1 MGEPS
6 TYYEAYIAEILG
18 DIVRLKGTI
27 DHAHA
32 SMDRRIGI
40 TQELIDTHLNEAN
53 KALQMYTKLAS
64 LQSHSIKNELASAK
78 TELAHISN
86 QYLRNAIKEGLI
98 QAHFELQQRPYP
110 FNKNALMR
118 IAIFS
123 SVIGCVLGA
132 LSASLIIYLTS

>member
-27 DHAHA
+27 EHTHAT
-32 SMDRRIGI
+32 MDRRIGI
-40 TQELIDTHLNEAN
+40 TQEIIDTHLNEAN
-53 KALQMYTKLAS
+53 KALQTYTKSAS
-64 LQSHSIKNELASAK
+64 LQSNSIKNELASAK
-78 TELAHISN
+78 TELAHITN
-86 QYLRNAIKEGLI
+86 QYLRNAIKDGLI

-118 IAIFS
+118 IALFA
-123 SVIGCVLGA
+123 SVTGCVIGA
-132 LSASLIIYLTS
+132 LSASLVIYLTA

>member
-6 TYYEAYIAEILG
+6 SHLEAYIAEILG

-27 DHAHA
+27 EYTHA

-40 TQELIDTHLNEAN
+40 TQEIIDTQLNEAN
-53 KALQMYTKLAS
+53 RTLQIYTKSAS

-86 QYLRNAIKEGLI
+86 QYLRNAIKDALI
-98 QAHFELQQRPYP
+98 EAHFELQQRPYSLNQNVM
-110 FNKNALMR
+110 FK
-118 IAIFS
+118 IAS
-123 SVIGCVLGA
+123 LASVIGCVIGA
-132 LSASLIIYLTS
+132 LSASLIVYLTA